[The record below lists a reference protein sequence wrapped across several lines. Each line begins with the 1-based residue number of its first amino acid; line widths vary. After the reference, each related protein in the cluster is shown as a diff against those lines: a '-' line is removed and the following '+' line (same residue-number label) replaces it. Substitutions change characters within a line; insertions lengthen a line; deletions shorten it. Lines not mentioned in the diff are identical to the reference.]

1 VNRFEILDKGMG
13 LMKTFIL
20 VRHCKAEGQEE
31 GAILTEE
38 GKKEAINLIT
48 YLNKVNCKITKIIS
62 SPYER
67 AVKTIEPYAKE
78 VGLSIQI
85 DNRLSERRLSNKSLS
100 NWLELLKQTFD
111 DIDLI
116 IEGGES
122 TREAT
127 ERAISLIREEIEF
140 SKEQNTLLVT
150 HGNLMSL
157 ILRYFDESFGF
168 NEWEN
173 LTNPDVYRID
183 INDNQINITRL
194 WEPTAF
200 SNI

>member
-1 VNRFEILDKGMG
+1 
-13 LMKTFIL
+13 MKTFIL
-20 VRHCKAEGQEE
+20 IRHCKAEGQEE
-31 GAILTEE
+31 GALLTEE
-38 GKKEAINLIT
+38 GKKEARDLIT
-48 YLNKVNCKITKIIS
+48 HLNKLNCNITKIIS

-78 VGLSIQI
+78 IGLCIQI

-127 ERAISLIREEIEF
+127 ERAITLIREEIEF
-140 SKEQNTLLVT
+140 SKEQTTLLVT

-183 INDNQINITRL
+183 INDNQINVTRL
-194 WEPTAF
+194 WDPMAF
-200 SNI
+200 SNIQMLKFL

>member
-1 VNRFEILDKGMG
+1 MI
-13 LMKTFIL
+13 TFIL
-20 VRHCKAEGQEE
+20 IRHCKAEGQEE
-31 GAILTEE
+31 LAPLTNE

-48 YLNKVNCKITKIIS
+48 YLNNLNCKITKIIS

-67 AVKTIEPYAKE
+67 ATKTIEPYAKQT
-78 VGLSIQI
+78 GLSIQI
-85 DNRLSERRLSNKSLS
+85 DNRLSERRLSNTSLV
-100 NWLELLKQTFD
+100 NWLEILRHTFD
-111 DIDLI
+111 DIDLV

-127 ERAISLIREEIEF
+127 ERAIELIREEIELG
-140 SKEQNTLLVT
+140 KEQTTLLVT

-157 ILRYFDESFGF
+157 ILRYFDKNFGF

-183 INDNQINITRL
+183 IEDNGINITRL
-194 WEPTAF
+194 WDPTVF
-200 SNI
+200 DNI

>member
-1 VNRFEILDKGMG
+1 
-13 LMKTFIL
+13 MKTFIL

-85 DNRLSERRLSNKSLS
+85 DNRLSERRLSNKSLT

-111 DIDLI
+111 DIDLV

-127 ERAISLIREEIEF
+127 ERAINLIREEIEY

-168 NEWEN
+168 NEWAN

-183 INDNQINITRL
+183 IEDNQISIKRL
-194 WEPTAF
+194 WDPMAYH
-200 SNI
+200 SI

>member
-1 VNRFEILDKGMG
+1 
-13 LMKTFIL
+13 MKTFIL

-31 GAILTEE
+31 GALLTEE
-38 GKKEAINLIT
+38 GKKEAIDLIT
-48 YLNKVNCKITKIIS
+48 HLNKLNCSITKIIS

-67 AVKTIEPYAKE
+67 AVKTIEPYARE
-78 VGLSIQI
+78 IGLSIQI

-127 ERAISLIREEIEF
+127 ERVISLIREEIEF
-140 SKEQNTLLVT
+140 SKERNTLLVT

-157 ILRYFDESFGF
+157 VLRYFDERYGF
-168 NEWEN
+168 NEWKS
-173 LTNPDVYRID
+173 LTNPDVYKID
-183 INDNQINITRL
+183 IKDNQTNIKRL
-194 WEPTAF
+194 WDPRELN
-200 SNI
+200 SI

>member
-1 VNRFEILDKGMG
+1 
-13 LMKTFIL
+13 MKTFIL

-85 DNRLSERRLSNKSLS
+85 DNRLSERRLSNKSIT

-111 DIDLI
+111 DIDLV

-127 ERAISLIREEIEF
+127 ERAINLIREEIEY

-168 NEWEN
+168 NEWAN
-173 LTNPDVYRID
+173 LTNPDVYRVD
-183 INDNQINITRL
+183 IEDNQINIKRL
-194 WEPTAF
+194 WDPMAYH
-200 SNI
+200 SI

>member
-1 VNRFEILDKGMG
+1 
-13 LMKTFIL
+13 MKTFIL
-20 VRHCKAEGQEE
+20 IRHCKAEGQEE
-31 GAILTEE
+31 GALLTEE
-38 GKKEAINLIT
+38 GKKEARDLIT
-48 YLNKVNCKITKIIS
+48 HLNELNCNITKIIS

-78 VGLSIQI
+78 IGLSIQI

-140 SKEQNTLLVT
+140 SKEQTTLLVT

-194 WEPTAF
+194 WDPTAF

>member
-1 VNRFEILDKGMG
+1 
-13 LMKTFIL
+13 MKTFIL

-31 GAILTEE
+31 GALLTEE
-38 GKKEAINLIT
+38 GKKQAINLIT
-48 YLNKVNCKITKIIS
+48 HLNKMDCKITKIIS

-78 VGLSIQI
+78 EGLNIQI
-85 DNRLSERRLSNKSLS
+85 DNRLSERRLSNKSLT

-122 TREAT
+122 SREAT
-127 ERAISLIREEIEF
+127 ERAINLIREEMEF
-140 SKEQNTLLVT
+140 GKKQNTLLVT

-183 INDNQINITRL
+183 IENNQINIKRL
-194 WEPTAF
+194 WEPMAF
-200 SNI
+200 NSI